1 MESIELYLSPA
12 DDGGQTLEDGLDPGA
27 LAETG
32 AAPETEDAG
41 AKTFR
46 DPGGDPNDL
55 ADQGWAVVAPRGERG
70 DRLLALM
77 APLLAKRAEDQQA
90 DVVVHRVPP
99 AVSASQ
105 AMAWLD
111 RKLVGNQLDEDIPG
125 YLLILGELDEV
136 SLEFQQVL
144 STECHVGRL
153 GFDDDAGYEAYANK
167 LLGWERARAS
177 AAAARAL
184 FFCARD
190 GTAATEL
197 GHRLLVRPTVADAQA
212 QRERGKF
219 PVAEIVSME
228 DPDPVAGG
236 NALLEA
242 AAAAQPSIL
251 MSCSHGMGAPRR
263 GWRSFDRQRALQG
276 ALCLGQGEAI
286 DAGSMASQTF
296 LPGGMWM
303 FFACFGAGT
312 PASSAYHHW
321 LARLRDMGAFGG
333 SIDAVLASLSAAG
346 NRPFLGALPKAV
358 LRNPNGPLAVIGHL
372 DLAWSYS
379 FQDLD
384 KASEGER
391 HRRFQGLLGQMS
403 RGSRAGLALSALLRA
418 REQVKTDLTIA
429 ADGAARAGGAALP
442 REQLRLGHRWML
454 HQDLDGYVL
463 LGDPAARLAVDPKQA
478 ARPRPEAPAPQ
489 TRVRVEAAPQARV
502 GVAAAPAAPHL
513 DLDTMEAIV
522 HALIAGDEA
531 PAALASKHGVDK
543 RLLREWERVYMEAGR
558 AALAKRTGG

>member
-12 DDGGQTLEDGLDPGA
+12 DDGGQTLEHGLDPGA

-32 AAPETEDAG
+32 ADPESEDAG

-46 DPGGDPNDL
+46 DPGGDPNSL

-99 AVSASQ
+99 GVSASQ

-111 RKLVGNQLDEDIPG
+111 RKLVGNHLEEDIPG
-125 YLLILGELDEV
+125 YVLILGELDEV

-153 GFDDDAGYEAYANK
+153 GFDDDAGYEAYADK

-184 FFCARD
+184 FFCALD
-190 GTAATEL
+190 GTPATEL
-197 GHRLLVRPTVADAQA
+197 GNRLLVRPTVADAEA

-219 PVAEIVSME
+219 PVSEIVSME
-228 DPDPVAGG
+228 DHDPVAGG
-236 NALLEA
+236 NALLDA
-242 AAAAQPSIL
+242 AAVAQPSIL
-251 MSCSHGMGAPRR
+251 LSCSHGMGAPRR

-276 ALCLGQGEAI
+276 ALCLGQGESI

-312 PASSAYHHW
+312 PGASAYHHW

-333 SIDAVLASLSAAG
+333 SIDAVLASLPAQG

-358 LRNPNGPLAVIGHL
+358 LGNPNGPLAVIGHL

-384 KASEGER
+384 KTSKNER

-429 ADGAARAGGAALP
+429 ADVAARAGDGGAALP
-442 REQLRLGHRWML
+442 RERLRLGHRWML

-463 LGDPAARLAVDPKQA
+463 LGDPAARLAVDPRA
-478 ARPRPEAPAPQ
+478 AAQPRRP
-489 TRVRVEAAPQARV
+489 
-502 GVAAAPAAPHL
+502 AAAPVSPGPTI
-513 DLDTMEAIV
+513 DLDTAEEIV
-522 HALIAGDEA
+522 HALIAGNEA
-531 PAALASKHGVDK
+531 PAALAKKHGVDR
-543 RLLREWERVYMEAGR
+543 RLLRQWEQAYLEAGR
-558 AALAKRTGG
+558 AALAKLTGR